1 MSEKIDLDKAFDP
14 NILNES
20 NQDNDVST
28 DPNEFSSLEDYFAV
42 RPDTDESSFQ
52 ELNVARN
59 TLKNDARTTFRANPI
74 KSEGGMVSNTYHT
87 TRGTDAAN
95 VIAAHGRSHDQ
106 AAESHYQDTMPT
118 AYEDMTMPELA
129 RALAAAENQA
139 DITKAGDIQD
149 TLVEKM
155 VEFTEKNNLDND
167 AQENLWSRIMK
178 VKDNESEK
186 LGEKGEVE
194 SDKTKRKI
202 ETIDRKQQIRDEIM
216 AIKKGMAERAKN
228 GLDNVDYDVAFEDA
242 QDDKVIDLLKEAY
255 DTNDAED
262 PRIVKAVKE
271 LDDYEDKLVNDD
283 PEVKAGK
290 ILRNISEGRHK
301 NTGWSETDE
310 EVQFLEFLDT
320 LKKQFGTDNLD
331 DPRIQDALNKA
342 TEKIKLDHEWLV
354 AKEKSDNYS
363 RASASLQEELAKIPD
378 LEKSEDLPTKIV
390 DNVEVGDLPL
400 NPFERINQSK
410 EYEGNSNLAMRAKID
425 VAKRMVAQGLSPG
438 DALGSLVLASN
449 SDLDKIVIQKFSD
462 EGIDSPTEEQLK
474 MHKEQLIDSLF
485 KTLST
490 IPKKSPESKT
500 YSKETSLSRGVDK
513 GVDKLSKYV
522 NRKTSRYIYKVE
534 DFKNN
539 PEKQKKYKII
549 AAGLGGVAISAATYF
564 SFKYG
569 IRNISELI

>member
-1 MSEKIDLDKAFDP
+1 
-14 NILNES
+14 
-20 NQDNDVST
+20 
-28 DPNEFSSLEDYFAV
+28 
-42 RPDTDESSFQ
+42 
-52 ELNVARN
+52 
-59 TLKNDARTTFRANPI
+59 
-74 KSEGGMVSNTYHT
+74 
-87 TRGTDAAN
+87 
-95 VIAAHGRSHDQ
+95 
-106 AAESHYQDTMPT
+106 
-118 AYEDMTMPELA
+118 
-129 RALAAAENQA
+129 
-139 DITKAGDIQD
+139 
-149 TLVEKM
+149 
-155 VEFTEKNNLDND
+155 
-167 AQENLWSRIMK
+167 
-178 VKDNESEK
+178 
-186 LGEKGEVE
+186 
-194 SDKTKRKI
+194 
-202 ETIDRKQQIRDEIM
+202 M

-228 GLDNVDYDVAFEDA
+228 GLDNVDYDVAYEDA
-242 QDDKVIDLLKEAY
+242 QDDRVIDLLKEAY
-255 DTNDAED
+255 GTNEAED
-262 PRIVKAVKE
+262 PRIVKAVRE
-271 LDDYEDKLVNDD
+271 LNDYEDRLVNND
-283 PEVKAGK
+283 PDVKAGK
-290 ILRNISEGRHK
+290 ILRNISESRLK
-301 NTGWSETDE
+301 NAEWSDADE
-310 EVQFLEFLDT
+310 EARFLEFLDI
-320 LKKQFGTDNLD
+320 LKQKFGTDNLD
-331 DPRIQDALNKA
+331 DPRIQDALSRA
-342 TEKIKLDHEWLV
+342 TEKINLDHEWLV